1 MFRFIL
7 PSAAFLLTL
16 ASATPSNGA
25 KQTLNKRANGV
36 TWNVWDAAWQTYDY
50 VVVGGG
56 LTGITVAAR
65 LAENPSTSIL
75 VIEAGGDNRWDS
87 RVYDIYNYGQAF
99 NSELDWQFSADQGRN
114 IVAYVSLSRM
124 MLEYLPDTFVVG
136 KPLEVALP
144 SMEVTGRGLPLPNTM
159 RGDRSFSPVRPISTG
174 HGAACLST

>member
-114 IVAYVSLSRM
+114 IVAYVSFENEARIYS
-124 MLEYLPDTFVVG
+124 
-136 KPLEVALP
+136 
-144 SMEVTGRGLPLPNTM
+144 
-159 RGDRSFSPVRPISTG
+159 
-174 HGAACLST
+174 